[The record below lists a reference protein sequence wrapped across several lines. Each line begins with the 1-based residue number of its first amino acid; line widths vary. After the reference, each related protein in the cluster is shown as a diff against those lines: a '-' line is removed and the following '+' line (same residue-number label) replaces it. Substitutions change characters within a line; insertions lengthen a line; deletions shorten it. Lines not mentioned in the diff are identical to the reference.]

1 MAGVAGPEHIGR
13 YRVTRFLGS
22 GGFASVWLGT
32 DDTLDQPVAIK
43 VLAENWANV
52 PDVHQRFLRE
62 ATLLRTADSDRVVRM
77 YDIGQLDD
85 GRPYFVMSYADRG
98 TLTDRLTA
106 GTPIPTPHALHL
118 ATETARAVAVLH
130 HHGIVHRDI
139 KPSNVL
145 LQTTPHHTERILIGD
160 LGVAKHIAQATGHTI
175 AAGTPGYM
183 APEQTHPSAD
193 IDPRADVYGLGAL
206 TYHLLTGTKYPGKLD
221 GLDQLPRVR
230 EVLARALEPDR
241 EHRWPNAGAF
251 AEALA
256 GATTNT
262 VPSTATSAVTNAG
275 TSANMPIGAPPAGN
289 YEESTHPVAAWNSGS
304 GQFGTPPPS
313 HPTTGP
319 GQPAGRAKRL
329 WSQQSTAG
337 RIVVGAALVVAV
349 AVGVA
354 ASLGAFTP
362 EADGQQ
368 PVAQAPKSWPATVTN
383 TWSESKQAY
392 LGTYSYRS
400 PFEREQAG
408 QGYGEGK
415 TIRIEC
421 QERNGR
427 SIDDPS
433 TGEVSTVWNRTT
445 EGVYISDLY
454 TDLAKVPGDTPPNGI
469 PTCTYP

>member
-1 MAGVAGPEHIGR
+1 MSGVAGPEHIGR

-52 PDVHQRFLRE
+52 KDVHQRFLRE

-98 TLTDRLTA
+98 TLTDRLQE
-106 GTPIPTPHALHL
+106 PIPTPHALHL
-118 ATETARAVAVLH
+118 ATETARAVAILH

-145 LQTTPHHTERILIGD
+145 LQTTPHGTERILIGD

-206 TYHLLTGTKYPGKLD
+206 TYHLLNGSKYAGNLD
-221 GLDQLPRVR
+221 GLPQLPRVK

-241 EHRWPNAGAF
+241 AHRWPHAGAF

-262 VPSTATSAVTNAG
+262 VPSTATSPAAHPTG
-275 TSANMPIGAPPAGN
+275 SRPGFPPAG
-289 YEESTHPVAAWNSGS
+289 YDDDSTPPVAAWDGRSPR
-304 GQFGTPPPS
+304 FGTPPPS
-313 HPTTGP
+313 HPTGPTTGP
-319 GQPAGRAKRL
+319 TGQPAGRAKNL
-329 WSQQSTAG
+329 WQRQSKAG
-337 RIVVGAALVVAV
+337 RIVVGAAVVAAV
-349 AVGVA
+349 AIGVA

-368 PVAQAPKSWPATVTN
+368 PVAQAPKSWPATITN
-383 TWSESKQAY
+383 TWSESKQQY

-400 PFEREQAG
+400 PFERGQAG
-408 QGYGEGK
+408 RGYGEGK
-415 TIRIEC
+415 TVRIEC
-421 QERNGR
+421 QERDGR

-433 TGEVSTVWNRTT
+433 TGESTTVWNRTT
-445 EGVYISDLY
+445 DGVYISDLY
-454 TDLAKVPGDTPPNGI
+454 TDLGNTPPEDI
-469 PTCTYP
+469 PACTYS